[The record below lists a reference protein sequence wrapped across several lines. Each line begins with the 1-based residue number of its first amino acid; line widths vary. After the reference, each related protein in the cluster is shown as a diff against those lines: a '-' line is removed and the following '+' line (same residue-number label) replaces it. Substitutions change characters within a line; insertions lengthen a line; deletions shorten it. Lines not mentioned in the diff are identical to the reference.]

1 VTITS
6 PSTLPLYAT
15 SLGVICIDLY
25 LTNLYEQANPKKE
38 TGRKSGLQFQ
48 YYNKLPFL
56 IVDETTTY
64 LH

>member
-38 TGRKSGLQFQ
+38 TGRKSSLQFQ
-48 YYNKLPFL
+48 
-56 IVDETTTY
+56 
-64 LH
+64 